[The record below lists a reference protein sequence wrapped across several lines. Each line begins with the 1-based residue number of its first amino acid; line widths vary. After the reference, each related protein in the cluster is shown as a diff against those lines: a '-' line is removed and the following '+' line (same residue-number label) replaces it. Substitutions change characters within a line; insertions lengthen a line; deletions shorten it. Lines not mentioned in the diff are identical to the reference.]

1 MRRWWRWKSR
11 AESARD
17 PPAVAPHTE
26 PRERLCPVFAH
37 RPLIECLEDTR
48 TMSSTKPLPTAL
60 NRRTFNTAAA
70 AWTGVLVVPSLAPA
84 LVHAQGAPNQGM
96 GAPKEG
102 RDFIRLG
109 APVAVP
115 PGGKI
120 DVIEFFWYGCP
131 ACNAFEPLLETWTK
145 KIAADVSF
153 RRVHVAFAAMQ
164 ETHAKMFF
172 ALEQMG
178 ALGPVHKKIFNHL
191 HEQRKRLDKESDVVA
206 FMGANGVD
214 PAKFTDAF
222 RSFGVSNKVRL
233 AKQLVDGYKID
244 GVPSMGVHGRWYT
257 APALAGG
264 AVQALAV
271 ADYLVQ
277 VQRKG

>member
-1 MRRWWRWKSR
+1 VLRNDLRSV
-11 AESARD
+11 ARQ
-17 PPAVAPHTE
+17 AT
-26 PRERLCPVFAH
+26 
-37 RPLIECLEDTR
+37 LIELFEDLS
-48 TMSSTKPLPTAL
+48 TMSSTKPFPTTL
-60 NRRTFNTAAA
+60 NRRAFNTAAA
-70 AWTGVLVVPSLAPA
+70 AWSGAVVVPALAPA
-84 LVHAQGAPNQGM
+84 LVQAQGAPSQGV

-102 RDFIRLG
+102 RDFVRLG
-109 APVAVP
+109 APLAVP

-145 KIAADVSF
+145 KLAVDVAF

-178 ALGPVHKKIFNHL
+178 TLETVHKKIFNHL
-191 HEQRKRLDKESDVVA
+191 HEQRKRLDKESDIAA

-214 PAKFTDAF
+214 PAKFTDAY

-244 GVPSMGVHGRWYT
+244 GVPSIGVHGRWFT
-257 APALAGG
+257 GPALAGG

-271 ADYLVQ
+271 TDYLVQ